1 MVRPG
6 HRVHYLIGMSRQIRC
21 GMAYR
26 QQAVAPDEHR
36 ADTRRIQPRGVPGDG
51 RQGTDDGGR
60 TTGDGRQGTDDRGRT
75 AGGRRPGRPTLGER
89 TLGER
94 TLGGQTP
101 GDADGNPG
109 EIKMMKWIFS
119 N

>member
-36 ADTRRIQPRGVPGDG
+36 ADTRRIQPRGVP
-51 RQGTDDGGR
+51 
-60 TTGDGRQGTDDRGRT
+60 GDGRQGTDDRGRT

>member
-51 RQGTDDGGR
+51 RQGTDDGGQ
-60 TTGDGRQGTDDRGRT
+60 TTGDGRQGD
-75 AGGRRPGRPTLGER
+75 GGREDRR
-89 TLGER
+89 
-94 TLGGQTP
+94 
-101 GDADGNPG
+101 
-109 EIKMMKWIFS
+109 
-119 N
+119 